1 MAGDGKIYLVNEDGI
16 ATVILAGDKPNVLS
30 TNPLGEKI
38 SATPALVNGAI
49 FLRSDQHLFCIGEKK
64 LR

>member
-1 MAGDGKIYLVNEDGI
+1 
-16 ATVILAGDKPNVLS
+16 LS

-38 SATPALVNGAI
+38 SATPAFADGAI

-64 LR
+64 IR